1 MKKISSRRTLRQ
13 LIIEEIDLLLE
24 QEEDLFGGEE
34 EEATEEE
41 TPEDEPGEG
50 GDEETEEEAEEEE
63 EEEEP
68 EGEEALPLGKSVDDD
83 LNALFVDFETQ
94 ALKVGEDEEAQLVRA
109 NEGKRKSLS
118 YLLFEQEEEEVEED
132 TEETEEVEKEP
143 EEAPEIPIDM
153 ETFASDVARLA
164 MNYDSLLDMEE
175 LILVKAKDYIKV
187 KHGEEKADELMDIL
201 DLRYQLSL
209 EDEEPIVAP
218 IAVGASAAAAGA

>member
-1 MKKISSRRTLRQ
+1 MKRVKTDRSLRQ

-94 ALKVGEDEEAQLVRA
+94 ALKVGGDEEAQLVRA

-118 YLLFEQEEEEVEED
+118 YLLFEQEEDVEEEAGAEED
-132 TEETEEVEKEP
+132 VEEETEEPP
-143 EEAPEIPIDM
+143 EVPIDM

-201 DLRYQLSL
+201 NLRYQLNL
-209 EDEEPIVAP
+209 EEEEPIVAP
-218 IAVGASAAAAGA
+218 IAVGASAAAGAA

>member
-1 MKKISSRRTLRQ
+1 MKRIISRHTFRR

-24 QEEDLFGGEE
+24 QEEEE
-34 EEATEEE
+34 EELFGDEEE
-41 TPEDEPGEG
+41 EEDTEEG
-50 GDEETEEEAEEEE
+50 GDEETEEEAEEEA

-94 ALKVGEDEEAQLVRA
+94 AIKVGEEQPEIVQK

-118 YLLFEQEEEEVEED
+118 YLLFEQEDEEEVEEG
-132 TEETEEVEKEP
+132 EVEATPVESD
-143 EEAPEIPIDM
+143 IPIDL

-164 MNYDSLLDMEE
+164 MNYNSLLDMEN
-175 LILVKAKDYIKV
+175 LIIVKAQDYINAKY
-187 KHGEEKADELMDIL
+187 GEDKAGELMDIL

-209 EDEEPIVAP
+209 EEEEPIVAP
-218 IAVGASAAAAGA
+218 VAVGASAAAAAAG